1 MANEKAKAK
10 QEPVVEVKTEGKV
23 KRWWRKHKGAVKVII
38 GGTVLAG
45 AAVALAK
52 YVRDHYAL
60 APEDDEDGTWYIP
73 IKKEVEHVTTVQHKL
88 GPTKMLLDSDSPLA
102 KFGVEDYDLYSGAVE
117 FMQDEYGPLK
127 ISDIGDLGQAVKE
140 TCPDISDDSTVW
152 CLLNVA
158 RDVNDDECEDAPEE
172 VADLLTDEEEG

>member
-1 MANEKAKAK
+1 MANEKAQ

-23 KRWWRKHKGAVKVII
+23 KRWWRKHKGTVKVIV
-38 GGTVLAG
+38 GGTVIAG
-45 AAVALAK
+45 AAIAVAK
-52 YVRDHYAL
+52 YVRDHYAT
-60 APEDDEDGTWYIP
+60 ASEDDED
-73 IKKEVEHVTTVQHKL
+73 

-102 KFGVEDYDLYSGAVE
+102 KFGFEDYDLYSGAVE
-117 FMQDEYGPLK
+117 FMQDGYGPLK

-158 RDVNDDECEDAPEE
+158 RDIDDDCMVGCNGLTEEDREDMTKEE
-172 VADLLTDEEEG
+172 VAGLLTGEEEG